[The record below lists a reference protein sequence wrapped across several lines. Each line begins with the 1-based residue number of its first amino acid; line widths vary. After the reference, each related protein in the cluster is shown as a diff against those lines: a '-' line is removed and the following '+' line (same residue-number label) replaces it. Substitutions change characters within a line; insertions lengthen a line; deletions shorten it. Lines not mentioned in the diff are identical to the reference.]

1 MENSSDFKK
10 NAPIVP
16 IVVIVGPTSI
26 GKSKVAM
33 NTAQSFNGAIVNA
46 DSRQVYRYMDIGTA
60 KPSKTDMDIVDHY
73 LFDVVDPNEEYNVA
87 RFLADARQSIITI
100 HESGKLPLITGGTG
114 QYLFGLVDGYH
125 APAVPPNPSFRADMI
140 RKAEEEGSM
149 ELWKDLN
156 VRDPVSASKIDYR
169 NIRRVVRALEV
180 CHEMG
185 KPFSEARQ
193 RASTSYYEIIIG
205 LYMDRDDLYSRIDA
219 RIDAMIVQGWTEEVR
234 KLLDMGFTEDLSS
247 MSSLGYREIASY
259 IKGEDSLENVVSKIK
274 SLTHRFARQQYT
286 WLRPKSRNINWVDV
300 NDVHFM
306 SDISFKIEQHLS
318 KFDLTV

>member
-1 MENSSDFKK
+1 MENSSDFEK
-10 NAPIVP
+10 NSPIVP
-16 IVVIVGPTSI
+16 IVIIVGPTSI

-33 NTAQSFNGAIVNA
+33 DTARLFNGAIVNA

-60 KPSKTDMDIVDHY
+60 KPSKEDMEMVDHY
-73 LFDVVDPNEEYNVA
+73 LVDVVDPNEEYNVA
-87 RFLADARQSIITI
+87 RFLADARESIITI
-100 HESGKLPLITGGTG
+100 HESGKLPFIAGGTG
-114 QYLFGLVDGYH
+114 QYLFGLLDGYRT
-125 APAVPPNPSFRADMI
+125 PAVPPNPCFRADMI

-149 ELWKDLN
+149 ALWKDLN
-156 VRDPVSASKIDYR
+156 LKDPVAASTIDYR
-169 NIRRVVRALEV
+169 NIRRVIRALEV
-180 CHEMG
+180 CHETG
-185 KPFSEARQ
+185 KPFSDARQ
-193 RASTSYYEIIIG
+193 RASTSYDEIIIG
-205 LYMDRDDLYSRIDA
+205 LYMDREHLYNRIDA
-219 RIDAMIVQGWTEEVR
+219 RIDSMILQGWPEEVR
-234 KLLDMGFTEDLSS
+234 KLLDMGFAEDLSA

-259 IKGEDSLENVVSKIK
+259 IKGQDVLENVVSKIK